1 MHTKQHH
8 NLPFNLF
15 SQWHEEPK
23 MVRRKSQLLV
33 QWDYCE
39 TLGIRSF
46 KQSKWERGEKNFV
59 SDMRIPLQHL
69 AFSMYC
75 GFERN
80 IPMYSPGSE
89 HIPWKASQSYKSSPP
104 DDTKTESSKAFL
116 PSDFWWWWNQG
127 HNQPFALLLLWKCE
141 FLGPKQSCVKYC
153 VSESTLSPKMMLI
166 GEKGQEWKTNSYP
179 EVFIP
184 VWGKGNPIHDWR
196 DSV

>member
-89 HIPWKASQSYKSSPP
+89 HIP
-104 DDTKTESSKAFL
+104 
-116 PSDFWWWWNQG
+116 
-127 HNQPFALLLLWKCE
+127 
-141 FLGPKQSCVKYC
+141 
-153 VSESTLSPKMMLI
+153 
-166 GEKGQEWKTNSYP
+166 
-179 EVFIP
+179 
-184 VWGKGNPIHDWR
+184 
-196 DSV
+196 